1 MELYSFDN
9 VFYILKVLMIYG
21 IGISLIG
28 TIIAYN
34 VNKGARKRERIKR
47 ALQQRTWKL

>member
-1 MELYSFDN
+1 MELYSLDN
-9 VFYILKVLMIYG
+9 VFYVLKVLLLYG

-28 TIIAYN
+28 TIIACS

-47 ALQQRTWKL
+47 AVQRRTNQL